1 MSNPLVCQIIGGVF
15 ALFFIFLL
23 VMCWKSWRIVH
34 ILSVLFVFAAA
45 CTFLAFASMVI
56 KTHAAWRKPYETH
69 VVAIAKEEVE
79 QSKLLHGDLNVV
91 QQAEDS
97 LRSARAKLND
107 EVLDRGRVWRECTPM
122 QAINPVTFRV
132 RTVPASQPQGQAPEP
147 NGIAQQ
153 MLLYVFAEQESPDGW
168 KVPGH
173 YLGEYSVE
181 EVTDTEVTIRSL
193 LPLDP
198 DQIERIQKGGATWAL
213 YEVMPVDSHEVFAE
227 WDEAERRLVG
237 LSKDK
242 LAEYFPNS
250 FNWPAEQYDKFLE
263 AYARF
268 NREVT
273 EEDSPEDTWVLLKFL
288 RQHTI
293 PVDSDTPQSLLEGEA
308 RYFDSSGRALEA
320 RLRRGDDGNVNF
332 EVGDSGFFDLDTA
345 NGLIDEGIG
354 EKVRLVYRRQ
364 LHDYARFFR
373 ETYFRHRELDESIL
387 RQRRDTEI
395 LVELKNNVE
404 AQAAAKQAEIDKL
417 SSDLVGF
424 RTELKEITVYTQAL
438 TAEWE
443 NSRGRLSELYRRN
456 LELTTELT
464 QVQRQLADEIN
475 RRTTTPAPAAP
486 APAAPAPE
494 TPAPETPAPAPPAP
508 ETPAPE
514 TPADSAT
521 PAAASAPATP

>member
-1 MSNPLVCQIIGGVF
+1 
-15 ALFFIFLL
+15 
-23 VMCWKSWRIVH
+23 
-34 ILSVLFVFAAA
+34 
-45 CTFLAFASMVI
+45 
-56 KTHAAWRKPYETH
+56 
-69 VVAIAKEEVE
+69 
-79 QSKLLHGDLNVV
+79 
-91 QQAEDS
+91 
-97 LRSARAKLND
+97 
-107 EVLDRGRVWRECTPM
+107 
-122 QAINPVTFRV
+122 
-132 RTVPASQPQGQAPEP
+132 
-147 NGIAQQ
+147 
-153 MLLYVFAEQESPDGW
+153 
-168 KVPGH
+168 
-173 YLGEYSVE
+173 
-181 EVTDTEVTIRSL
+181 
-193 LPLDP
+193 
-198 DQIERIQKGGATWAL
+198 
-213 YEVMPVDSHEVFAE
+213 
-227 WDEAERRLVG
+227 
-237 LSKDK
+237 
-242 LAEYFPNS
+242 
-250 FNWPAEQYDKFLE
+250 
-263 AYARF
+263 
-268 NREVT
+268 
-273 EEDSPEDTWVLLKFL
+273 
-288 RQHTI
+288 
-293 PVDSDTPQSLLEGEA
+293 
-308 RYFDSSGRALEA
+308 
-320 RLRRGDDGNVNF
+320 
-332 EVGDSGFFDLDTA
+332 
-345 NGLIDEGIG
+345 
-354 EKVRLVYRRQ
+354 LVYRRQ

-494 TPAPETPAPAPPAP
+494 TPAPETPAPETPAPAPPAP